1 MSASHCQVPN
11 PVAIIYWYNT
21 NYSKTKWCETI
32 TDCAT
37 VSVYKDFC
45 QGSKGH
51 FFLRVSQAAAVRY
64 LLGLPLPEG
73 SARTGR
79 PNSKMAHSLPGLAM
93 LKGTPVFLHMGL
105 SMGLLGCYHS
115 MAAGFPRSKG
125 SKWPNQKVH
134 CLLLLNLVV
143 NAMVFPVVMYECE
156 S

>member
-1 MSASHCQVPN
+1 M
-11 PVAIIYWYNT
+11 
-21 NYSKTKWCETI
+21 
-32 TDCAT
+32 
-37 VSVYKDFC
+37 SVYKDFC

-64 LLGLPLPEG
+64 LLGLPSPEG

-156 S
+156 SWNIKKAKCQGIDAFDLWCLRRLLRVP